1 MSRLLIALGG
11 NALGNNVTEQM
22 ERLKEV
28 ALPIADLIEKGHEI
42 IITHGNGP
50 QVGMIHDAMEKENM
64 PLPECTAMS
73 QGYIGYHLQ
82 NALRAELAKR
92 NIVKEV
98 VALVTQVVVDENDEA
113 FNHPQKPIGPF
124 LSFEEAEAL
133 KVSKN
138 YEVIEDSG
146 RGYRRVVPSPK
157 PLDIVEKSSV
167 KVLLENGHIVI
178 TVGGGGIPVIR
189 NGMEYIGAEGV
200 IDKDYSSGKLAELVD
215 CDYIFMLT
223 GVDRIAINYGQK
235 NQKDLARMSTEEA
248 NTYIEEGHFAP
259 GSMLPKVVTGIR
271 FAESGK
277 GRKAIIGSLEK
288 TNEALVGD
296 SGTIIYSKEI
306 E

>member
-1 MSRLLIALGG
+1 M
-11 NALGNNVTEQM
+11 
-22 ERLKEV
+22 
-28 ALPIADLIEKGHEI
+28 
-42 IITHGNGP
+42 
-50 QVGMIHDAMEKENM
+50 
-64 PLPECTAMS
+64 
-73 QGYIGYHLQ
+73 
-82 NALRAELAKR
+82 
-92 NIVKEV
+92 
-98 VALVTQVVVDENDEA
+98 
-113 FNHPQKPIGPF
+113 
-124 LSFEEAEAL
+124 
-133 KVSKN
+133 
-138 YEVIEDSG
+138 
-146 RGYRRVVPSPK
+146 
-157 PLDIVEKSSV
+157 
-167 KVLLENGHIVI
+167 I

-189 NGMEYIGAEGV
+189 NGMEYTGAEGV

-296 SGTIIYSKEI
+296 SGTIIYSREI
-306 E
+306 V